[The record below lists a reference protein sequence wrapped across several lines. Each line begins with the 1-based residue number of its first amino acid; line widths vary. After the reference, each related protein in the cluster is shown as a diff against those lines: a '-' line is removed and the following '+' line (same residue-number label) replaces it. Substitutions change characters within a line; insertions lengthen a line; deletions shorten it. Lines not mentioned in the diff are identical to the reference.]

1 MTDAF
6 ARVALPLPLHNGYL
20 YHIPEPLRGSV
31 EPGMRVVVPVR
42 GRELI
47 GVVVGLEADPPPV
60 RALDLLAVPD
70 REPLLTAPLLAT
82 AEWVAGYYGAPLGL
96 ALRAALPAAMW
107 GESRVIMRLIDG
119 SLAEGAVASELA
131 RWLAPRAGGGTV
143 AAASRALG
151 KPVWETVW
159 RLVDRGALDLEIVP
173 PDTGEKRVSD
183 RLLVLADHVPGLL
196 ERDALFRRSPKQ
208 RQLLELLETLGGT
221 AAVKELREREGI
233 SDAVMKGLVDRGLA
247 RVGAAERIR
256 DPFAGIGG
264 TPPPSVPTPG
274 QQAAI
279 TAIDALGAC
288 EAVLLQ
294 GVTGSG
300 KTFVYLE
307 AVQHALAD
315 GRGAIVLVPEIALTP
330 QTVSRFRGVF
340 GDQVAVLHSGLSDGE
355 RADAWRLLRRG
366 ERRVAVG
373 ARSAIFAPVRQ
384 LGLIVIDEE
393 HETSYKN
400 GEAPRYHARDVAMV
414 RARLERARVVLGSA
428 TPSLESQAQAGNTLQ
443 LLRLPDR
450 IEQRPMPPV
459 ELVDL
464 RNTALVLEAAPVP
477 WSESLDAALG
487 AALANREQAL
497 LLLNR
502 RGYASFLQC
511 QSCAAVAGC
520 PNCSIALT
528 VHRAP
533 EGLRCHY
540 CDHREPMP
548 SRCAECGGAVQVG
561 RGVGTQQLERLV
573 AERYPAA
580 RVARMDLDTTGGKG
594 AHQRI
599 LSAVDSGDVDI
610 LLGTQMIAKGLD
622 FPRVTLVGVVDA
634 DTALHLPDFRAAERT
649 FQLLA
654 QVAGRAGRGP
664 RGGRVIVQ
672 TRSPGH
678 HALTFAAAHDSDGFA
693 AAELELRRSP
703 AYPPFVSLVNLVV
716 SSAEELAT
724 AEAAEAV
731 AAWCVRLVQKRD
743 LPVAVL
749 GPAPCPLARLKDRW
763 RWHVML
769 KGPSRAIGQVVRYAA
784 RRLPKFR
791 QVRVTIDRDPVTLL

>member
-1 MTDAF
+1 MTEAY

-20 YHIPEPLRGSV
+20 YHIPGPLRGSV
-31 EPGMRVVVPVR
+31 ARGMRAVVPVR

-47 GVVVGLEADPPPV
+47 GIVVGLETDPPPV
-60 RALDLLAVPD
+60 RALDLLVLPD
-70 REPLLTAPLLAT
+70 REPLLTEPVLAT
-82 AEWVAGYYGAPLGL
+82 AEWMAGYYGSPLGL

-107 GESRVIMRLIDG
+107 GESKVMMRLLDA
-119 SLAEGAVASELA
+119 SLAEGGLAAELV
-131 RWLAPRAGGGTV
+131 RWLAPRTGGGSV

-151 KPVWETVW
+151 RSTWEAVW
-159 RLVDRGALDLEIVP
+159 RLADRGAIELEVVP
-173 PDTGEKRVSD
+173 PDTGEKRVNE
-183 RLLVLADHVPGLL
+183 RMLVLAEHVPGLL
-196 ERDALFRRSPKQ
+196 ERDTLFRRSPKQ
-208 RQLLELLETLGGT
+208 RHLLELVEGQGGVT
-221 AAVKELREREGI
+221 AVRELRERHGV
-233 SDAVMKGLVDRGLA
+233 SDAVLRGLVERGLA
-247 RVGAAERIR
+247 RVDAVERIR
-256 DPFAGIGG
+256 DPFANVEG
-264 TPPPSVPTPG
+264 TPPPGTATPD
-274 QQAAI
+274 QVAAI
-279 TAIDALGAC
+279 AAIEGLAPGTAA
-288 EAVLLQ
+288 LLQ

-307 AVQHALAD
+307 AVRRALEMD
-315 GRGAIVLVPEIALTP
+315 RGAIVLVPEIALTP

-340 GDQVAVLHSGLSDGE
+340 GNAVAVLHSGLSDGE

-373 ARSAIFAPVRQ
+373 ARSAIFAPVRN
-384 LGLIVIDEE
+384 LGLVVIDEE

-400 GEAPRYHARDVAMV
+400 GEAPRYHAREVAMV
-414 RARLERARVVLGSA
+414 RARLEEARVVLGSA
-428 TPSLESQAQAGNTLQ
+428 TPSMESTAMVGSRLTH
-443 LLRLPDR
+443 LRLPLRIGDR
-450 IEQRPMPPV
+450 PLPPV

-464 RNTALVLEAAPVP
+464 RHAPLVREAWPVP
-477 WSESLDAALG
+477 WSEALDAALG
-487 AALANREQAL
+487 GALANGEQAL

-511 QSCAAVAGC
+511 HACAAVAGC

-540 CDHREPMP
+540 CDHREVMP
-548 SRCAECGGAVQVG
+548 ARCAECGGTVQVG

-573 AERYPAA
+573 AERYPSA
-580 RVARMDLDTTGGKG
+580 RIARMDLDTTSGKG

-599 LSAVDSGDVDI
+599 LATVDSGEVDI

-672 TRSPGH
+672 TRSPAH
-678 HALTFAAAHDSDGFA
+678 HALSFAAAHDTDGFA

-703 AYPPFVSLVNLVV
+703 AYPPFVSLVNFVV
-716 SSAEELAT
+716 SSVEELGT
-724 AEAAEAV
+724 ADAAAEL
-731 AAWCVRLVQKRD
+731 AAWCAALVARRD
-743 LPVAVL
+743 LPVSVL

-784 RRLPKFR
+784 RRLPKLGPA
-791 QVRVTIDRDPVTLL
+791 RVVIDRDPVTLL

>member
-1 MTDAF
+1 MTDAY

-20 YHIPEPLRGSV
+20 YRIPEPLRGSV
-31 EPGMRVVVPVR
+31 EPGMRAVVPVR

-47 GVVVGLEADPPPV
+47 GVVVGLEAEPPPV

-107 GESRVIMRLIDG
+107 GESKVVMRLLDAT
-119 SLAEGAVASELA
+119 LAEGAVAGELV
-131 RWLAPRAGGGTV
+131 RWLAPRVGGGTV
-143 AAASRALG
+143 GAAARALG

-159 RLVDRGALDLEIVP
+159 RLVDRGALDLDIVP
-173 PDTGEKRVSD
+173 PDTGEKRVSE

-247 RVGAAERIR
+247 RVGEAERIR
-256 DPFAGIGG
+256 DPFAGVGG
-264 TPPPSVPTPG
+264 TPPPALPTPG
-274 QQAAI
+274 QQVAI
-279 TAIDALGAC
+279 AAIDALAAG
-288 EAVLLQ
+288 EAALLQ

-307 AVQHALAD
+307 SVQHALAD

-340 GDQVAVLHSGLSDGE
+340 GDQIAVLHSGLSDGE

-373 ARSAIFAPVRQ
+373 ARSAIFAPVRD
-384 LGLIVIDEE
+384 LGLVVIDEE

-414 RARLERARVVLGSA
+414 RARLEQARVVFGSA
-428 TPSLESQAQAGNTLQ
+428 TPSLESQAQAGKGLR

-459 ELVDL
+459 ELVDV
-464 RNTALVLEAAPVP
+464 RNAPLVLEAAPVP

-487 AALANREQAL
+487 AALANGEQAL

-540 CDHREPMP
+540 CDHREPVP
-548 SRCAECGGAVQVG
+548 SRCAQCGGAVHVG

-599 LSAVDSGDVDI
+599 LAAVDSGDVDI

-678 HALTFAAAHDSDGFA
+678 HALIFAAAHDTDGFA
-693 AAELELRRSP
+693 EAELELRRSP

-731 AAWCVRLVQKRD
+731 AAWCVRLVQQRE
-743 LPVAVL
+743 LPIAVL

-784 RRLPKFR
+784 RRLPKSR

>member
-1 MTDAF
+1 MTDAY

-20 YHIPEPLRGSV
+20 YHVPEPLRGSV
-31 EPGMRVVVPVR
+31 ESGMRVVVPVR

-47 GVVVGLEADPPPV
+47 GVIVGLEADPPPV

-82 AEWVAGYYGAPLGL
+82 ATWMAGYYGAPLGL

-107 GESRVIMRLIDG
+107 GESKVVMRLVDAG
-119 SLAEGAVASELA
+119 LAEGPVAAELV
-131 RWLAPRAGGGTV
+131 RWLEPRLAGGTV
-143 AAASRALG
+143 SAAARALG
-151 KPVWETVW
+151 RSVWETVW
-159 RLVDRGALDLEIVP
+159 RLVDRGAIELDVVP
-173 PDTGEKRVSD
+173 PDTGEKRVSE
-183 RLLVLADHVPGLL
+183 RILSLASHVPGLL
-196 ERDALFRRSPKQ
+196 ERDAIFRRSPKQ
-208 RQLLELLETLGGT
+208 RLLLELLEGRGGSAT
-221 AAVKELREREGI
+221 VKELRDREGV
-233 SDAVMKGLVDRGLA
+233 SDAVMRGLVARGLA
-247 RVGAAERIR
+247 EVADAERIR
-256 DPFAGIGG
+256 DPFAGVGG
-264 TPPPSVPTPG
+264 TPPPENPTAA
-274 QQAAI
+274 QQAVIAAI
-279 TAIDALGAC
+279 EALAPGHGA
-288 EAVLLQ
+288 LLQ

-307 AVQHALAD
+307 AVRRVLD
-315 GRGAIVLVPEIALTP
+315 SGRGAIVLVPEIALTP

-373 ARSAIFAPVRQ
+373 ARSAIFAPVQ
-384 LGLIVIDEE
+384 DLGLIVIDEE

-414 RARLERARVVLGSA
+414 RARLEQARVVLGSA
-428 TPSLESQAQAGNTLQ
+428 TPSLESHALAGTSLQ
-443 LLRLPDR
+443 LMRLPSR
-450 IEQRPMPPV
+450 IEARPMPPV

-464 RNTALVLEAAPVP
+464 RHAALVLEAAPVP
-477 WSESLDAALG
+477 WSEALDAALG
-487 AALANREQAL
+487 ATLANREQAL

-540 CDHREPMP
+540 CDHRDVMP
-548 SRCAECGGAVQVG
+548 ARCAECGGAVHVG

-573 AERYPAA
+573 AERYPSA

-599 LSAVDSGDVDI
+599 LAAVDSGDVDI

-634 DTALHLPDFRAAERT
+634 DTALHLPDFRASERT

-672 TRSPGH
+672 TRSPAH
-678 HALTFAAAHDSDGFA
+678 HALTFAAAHDTDGFA

-703 AYPPFVSLVNLVV
+703 PYPPFVSLVNLVV
-716 SSAEELAT
+716 SSAVEIA
-724 AEAAEAV
+724 AADAAERV
-731 AAWCVRLVQKRD
+731 AAWCARLVEARK
-743 LPVAVL
+743 LPVVVL

-763 RWHVML
+763 RWHLML
-769 KGPSRAIGQVVRYAA
+769 KGPPRAIGEVVRYAA
-784 RRLPKFR
+784 RRLPKVR
-791 QVRVTIDRDPVTLL
+791 QVRVVIDRDPVTLL

>member
-1 MTDAF
+1 MSDAY

-31 EPGMRVVVPVR
+31 TPGMRAVVPVR

-82 AEWVAGYYGAPLGL
+82 ATWMAGYYGAPLGL

-107 GESRVIMRLIDG
+107 GESKVVMRLLDAAV
-119 SLAEGAVASELA
+119 AEGPVAVELV
-131 RWLAPRAGGGTV
+131 RWLAPRLGGGTV
-143 AAASRALG
+143 SAASRALG
-151 KPVWETVW
+151 HSVWETVW
-159 RLVDRGALDLEIVP
+159 RLVDRGAIDLEIVP
-173 PDTGEKRVSD
+173 PDTGEKRASE
-183 RLLVLADHVPGLL
+183 RMLVLAEHVPGLL

-208 RQLLELLETLGGT
+208 RQLLELVETLGGV
-221 AAVKELREREGI
+221 AAVRELREREGV
-233 SDAVMKGLVDRGLA
+233 SDAVIRGLVDRGVA
-247 RVGAAERIR
+247 SIGAAERIR
-256 DPFAGIGG
+256 DPFAGVTGA
-264 TPPPSVPTPG
+264 PPPARSTPD
-274 QQAAI
+274 QEVVIAAI
-279 TAIDALGAC
+279 EALGAG
-288 EAVLLQ
+288 EAALLQ

-307 AVQHALAD
+307 TVRRAAAE

-373 ARSAIFAPVRQ
+373 ARSAIFAPVRD

-400 GEAPRYHARDVAMV
+400 GEAPRYHARDVALV

-428 TPSLESQAQAGNTLQ
+428 TPSLESHALAGKTLQ
-443 LLRLPDR
+443 LLRLPHR
-450 IEQRPMPPV
+450 IEARPMPPV

-464 RNTALVLEAAPVP
+464 RHAALVLEAAPVP
-477 WSESLDAALG
+477 WSETLDAAVG
-487 AALANREQAL
+487 GALANKEQAL

-502 RGYASFLQC
+502 RGYAAFLQC
-511 QSCAAVAGC
+511 QACAAVAGC

-528 VHRAP
+528 VHRSP
-533 EGLRCHY
+533 DGLRCHY
-540 CDHREPMP
+540 CDHREVIPTV
-548 SRCAECGGAVQVG
+548 CAQCGGAVQVA

-573 AERYPAA
+573 AERYPTA

-594 AHQRI
+594 AHERI
-599 LSAVDSGDVDI
+599 LAAVDSGDVDI

-634 DTALHLPDFRAAERT
+634 DTALHLPDFRASERT

-654 QVAGRAGRGP
+654 QVAGRTGRGP
-664 RGGRVIVQ
+664 RGGRVVVQ
-672 TRSPGH
+672 TRSPNH
-678 HALTFAAAHDSDGFA
+678 HALTFAAAHDADGFA
-693 AAELELRRSP
+693 ATELELRQSP
-703 AYPPFVSLVNLVV
+703 PYPPFVSLVNLLV
-716 SSAEELAT
+716 SSADEVAT
-724 AEAAEAV
+724 ADAAEAV
-731 AAWCVRLVQKRD
+731 AAWCTRLVEGRT
-743 LPVAVL
+743 LPVTIL

-769 KGPSRAIGQVVRYAA
+769 KGPSRAVGQVVRYAA
-784 RRLPKFR
+784 RRLPRFPR
-791 QVRVTIDRDPVTLL
+791 VRVVIDRDPVTLL

>member
-1 MTDAF
+1 MSDAY

-20 YHIPEPLRGSV
+20 YRIPEPLRGSV
-31 EPGMRVVVPVR
+31 TPGMRAVVPVR

-70 REPLLTAPLLAT
+70 REPLLSAALLAT
-82 AEWVAGYYGAPLGL
+82 AQWVAGYYGAPLGL

-107 GESRVIMRLIDG
+107 GESKVIMRLLDA
-119 SLAEGAVASELA
+119 SLAEGPVAVELVQ
-131 RWLAPRAGGGTV
+131 WLAPRVGGGTV
-143 AAASRALG
+143 SAAARALG
-151 KPVWETVW
+151 RNVWESVW
-159 RLVDRGALDLEIVP
+159 RLVDRGAIDLEILP
-173 PDTGEKRVSD
+173 PDTGEKRA
-183 RLLVLADHVPGLL
+183 RERMLVLADHVPGLL

-208 RQLLELLETLGGT
+208 RQLLELLEVQGGI
-221 AAVKELREREGI
+221 ASVKELHEREGV
-233 SDAVMKGLVDRGLA
+233 SDAVIRGLVDRGLA
-247 RVGAAERIR
+247 AIGTAERIR
-256 DPFAGIGG
+256 DPFAGVRG
-264 TPPPSVPTPG
+264 TPPPDRPTPG

-279 TAIDALGAC
+279 AAIEQLDAGGA
-288 EAVLLQ
+288 ALLQ

-307 AVQHALAD
+307 AVRRTLAG

-340 GDQVAVLHSGLSDGE
+340 GDQIAVLHSGLSDGE

-373 ARSAIFAPVRQ
+373 ARSAIFAPVRA

-414 RARLERARVVLGSA
+414 RARLEQARVVFGSA
-428 TPSLESQAQAGNTLQ
+428 TPSLETHARAGKGLQ

-450 IEQRPMPPV
+450 IEERPMPPV
-459 ELVDL
+459 ELIDL
-464 RNTALVLEAAPVP
+464 RHAALVLEAAPVP
-477 WSESLDAALG
+477 WSEALDAGIG

-540 CDHREPMP
+540 CDHREVMP
-548 SRCAECGGAVQVG
+548 PACAQCGGVVQVA

-573 AERYPAA
+573 AERYPTA

-599 LSAVDSGDVDI
+599 LAAVDSGDVDI

-634 DTALHLPDFRAAERT
+634 DTALHLPDFRASERT

-672 TRSPGH
+672 TRSPAH
-678 HALTFAAAHDSDGFA
+678 HALTFAAAHDTDGFA
-693 AAELELRRSP
+693 AAELRLRQSP
-703 AYPPFVSLVNLVV
+703 AYPPFVSLVNLLV
-716 SSAEELAT
+716 SSADELAT
-724 AEAAEAV
+724 ADAADV
-731 AAWCVRLVQKRD
+731 IAAWCTRLVEGRG
-743 LPVAVL
+743 LPLTIL
-749 GPAPCPLARLKDRW
+749 GPAPCPLARLKERW

-769 KGPSRAIGQVVRYAA
+769 KGPPRAVGQLVRYAA
-784 RRLPKFR
+784 RRLPRFR
-791 QVRVTIDRDPVTLL
+791 QVRVVIDRDPVSLL